1 MFDKNVS
8 IFVKKCQKIKVFVK
22 NVAVSVDFLPLIF
35 YTKIIKWGEKMLDIS
50 DGKTLISAYKFI
62 ERTCNAIDE
71 FIFKHAIN
79 YGPDPD
85 VSSTY
90 DVVNNIVDLM
100 ERKNKLI
107 KLKQI
112 IDDSI
117 RSLNELDKKILILK
131 MRFRI
136 SVKNLQAILKMS
148 SERTAF
154 RKIENALTS
163 FTKRLNESKYAKDVE
178 DLIENEGWILK
189 IKHSLMS
196 ANARAI

>member
-1 MFDKNVS
+1 
-8 IFVKKCQKIKVFVK
+8 
-22 NVAVSVDFLPLIF
+22 
-35 YTKIIKWGEKMLDIS
+35 MLDLS
-50 DGKTLISAYKFI
+50 DGKALISAYKFI

-107 KLKQI
+107 KLKQV
-112 IDDSI
+112 IDDTVQSM
-117 RSLNELDKKILILK
+117 SKLDKQILILK
-131 MRFRI
+131 MRFRLN
-136 SVKNLQAILKMS
+136 VKNMQAILKLS

-154 RKIENALTS
+154 RKIENALAS
-163 FTKRLNESKYAKDVE
+163 FTRRLNENEYAK
-178 DLIENEGWILK
+178 ILK
-189 IKHSLMS
+189 NL
-196 ANARAI
+196 